1 MVHGKDNEKIADYP
15 QLCPS
20 RNYAQ
25 AVRMFSNSLC
35 LQNHFDNSLA
45 TESLPALSAP
55 ITHLPSSNCINSGP
69 KRSPHV
75 LHLVQLHQFRP
86 EALPSQFRLRS
97 QSGLASHQS
106 QTSPPPEILLR
117 LFYRHRP
124 GNMLWKR
131 PEWGKPWFIPFF
143 KQGLATHNA
152 LRISSVAYQRADPC
166 KKPRS
171 MAKKMDITVIPPR
184 NVAGEVRP
192 G

>member
-1 MVHGKDNEKIADYP
+1 MPKP

-86 EALPSQFRLRS
+86 EALPSRSPSRATASIPARSAPVAIQAS
-97 QSGLASHQS
+97 QSIRSRVTPESDL
-106 QTSPPPEILLR
+106 SPPPKFFYDCFTDIGPGICSGSDQNGVNRGLS
-117 LFYRHRP
+117 LFSNKDWPHTT
-124 GNMLWKR
+124 LC
-131 PEWGKPWFIPFF
+131 E
-143 KQGLATHNA
+143 
-152 LRISSVAYQRADPC
+152 
-166 KKPRS
+166 
-171 MAKKMDITVIPPR
+171 
-184 NVAGEVRP
+184 
-192 G
+192 